1 MILPQRGL
9 KDLWNLKVALRNQIN
24 FKKPQS
30 RAPVS
35 MGAVGASTTLLI
47 TFPLINFHREKRK
60 ARIIFLVPQLS
71 MHSLPWNLVC
81 SMKSLTIR
89 ATLKES
95 FWTSNKVL
103 YLKKFVIKSGVHF
116 FDFVCL
122 SGRHFPELR
131 FIQKDIMADQFIE
144 K

>member
-60 ARIIFLVPQLS
+60 ARIISFGQKMNPSTHAFIFL
-71 MHSLPWNLVC
+71 
-81 SMKSLTIR
+81 IG
-89 ATLKES
+89 TL
-95 FWTSNKVL
+95 
-103 YLKKFVIKSGVHF
+103 
-116 FDFVCL
+116 
-122 SGRHFPELR
+122 
-131 FIQKDIMADQFIE
+131 
-144 K
+144 